1 MAQAITLSEA
11 TMNLINA
18 RATEQYNEWKANATE
33 EQKADQLA
41 KLQRYKTDEAFRNE
55 RKARMEKAWS
65 DADAN
70 GDGKLD

>member
-1 MAQAITLSEA
+1 
-11 TMNLINA
+11 MNLINA

-65 DADAN
+65 EADAN